1 MRLDQIDLNLFIV
14 FDVIYREANLTKAA
28 EVLCITQP
36 AVSNALARLRK
47 TFDDP
52 LFERKSDGMKPTPLA
67 QRLIPA
73 VREALWS
80 LNNGIAETESFNPLT
95 VRQLLRI
102 SLNDLASA
110 LILPSL
116 LPLLREQAPGVVL
129 ETQAINQNE
138 MINDLSSGRLSFS
151 IDTAILIDPLLYHK
165 PLLRDDFVCAVR
177 KNHPV
182 IDQQFSLERYLSLD
196 HIHTSSRADEIA
208 EIDLALN
215 RVGEKR
221 KIKAHL
227 HNYLAAPQLLTDTDL
242 ALTIP
247 RSLAESFDL
256 AILELPL
263 TVAAMEIHLYWH
275 KSRQADPGHQW
286 LRKTILA
293 ASAPTPTPC

>member
-52 LFERKSDGMKPTPLA
+52 LFERTSDGMKPTPLA
-67 QRLIPA
+67 QRLIPS
-73 VREALWS
+73 VREALWA
-80 LNNGIAETESFNPLT
+80 LNNGIAETENFNPHT

-116 LPLLREQAPGVVL
+116 VPLLREQAPGIVL
-129 ETQAINQNE
+129 ETQAVNQNE
-138 MINDLSSGRLSFS
+138 MINELSAARLSFS
-151 IDTAILIDPLLYHK
+151 IDTATVIDPLLYHA
-165 PLLRDDFVCAVR
+165 PLLRDEFVCAVR

-182 IDQQFSLERYLSLD
+182 VDQHFSIERYLSLD
-196 HIHTSSRADEIA
+196 HIHTSSRADEITQV
-208 EIDLALN
+208 DLALN
-215 RVGEKR
+215 REGAKR
-221 KIKAHL
+221 KIKARL
-227 HNYLAAPQLLTDTDL
+227 QNYLVAPQLLANTDL
-242 ALTIP
+242 AVTIP
-247 RSLAESFDL
+247 RSLAKTFDL

-263 TVAAMEIHLYWH
+263 PVAPMELHMYWH

-286 LRKTILA
+286 LRKTILTA
-293 ASAPTPTPC
+293 TASTQG